1 MLPAV
6 FSGLVGLNQEILS
19 MRLLST
25 IAAALAVAAAFAAP
39 AADAQGSCHSLWV
52 ERNSYYK
59 QAGYCF
65 RTERAIAY
73 FGNAG
78 CYIYNEAQVR
88 FSPGVWARILEIR
101 RLEQA
106 MGCPV

>member
-1 MLPAV
+1 
-6 FSGLVGLNQEILS
+6 

-25 IAAALAVAAAFAAP
+25 IAAELAVAATSGAP
-39 AADAQGSCHSLWV
+39 TADAQGSCHSLWV

-73 FGNAG
+73 FGNGG
-78 CYIYNEAQVR
+78 CYIYNEGQIR